1 MTIEAHAPLKQLESL
16 ARTAVKCRACFDQ
29 GWVSAPLI
37 DIAQPRWVGP
47 GYWTARQRIAVLAL
61 NPGSGKY
68 RENRGGTRPE
78 TADERARRL
87 LHSFA
92 DGTTPL
98 EGIFDHQTQDM
109 PNWGRGRF
117 KSFFF
122 HRLALD
128 INATAFG
135 NIAWCASQ
143 GDKYPP
149 IMLRACFQRHT
160 KELLRILNPH
170 VVILSGDKAHKFRTE
185 VQGLLPTARIE
196 CTIHY
201 GHRKGYDR
209 EEAEVTRLLAALASG
224 ASVQA

>member
-1 MTIEAHAPLKQLESL
+1 MKASVQLKQLESL

-29 GWVSAPLI
+29 GLVSAPLI

-47 GYWTARQRIAVLAL
+47 GYWTAKRRIAVLAL

-68 RENRGGTRPE
+68 REKRENGERPE
-78 TADERARRL
+78 TPDERARNL

-92 DGTTPL
+92 SGVTPL
-98 EGIFDHQTQDM
+98 QDIFNHQTQDM

-128 INATAFG
+128 ITTTAFG

-143 GDKYPP
+143 EDKYPLG
-149 IMLRACFQRHT
+149 MLRECFQRHT

-170 VVILSGDKAHKFRTE
+170 VVILSGDKAHKFHTE
-185 VQGLLPTARIE
+185 VQELAPTALVE
-196 CTIHY
+196 CTLHY
-201 GHRKGYDR
+201 GHREGSSR
-209 EEAEVTRLLAALASG
+209 EEAEVSRLLTALGSG
-224 ASVQA
+224 A